1 MNENIL
7 KIDNSRY
14 EIEIHVVKNKG
25 KKLEKH
31 SLKIEF
37 FTYNNDRWDKIHVLI
52 NHAFFF
58 IRRKKKKLIK
68 IHQSGVKAECIYS
81 PKTPSCIK
89 ERIL

>member
-37 FTYNNDRWDKIHVLI
+37 FTYNNDR
-52 NHAFFF
+52 
-58 IRRKKKKLIK
+58 
-68 IHQSGVKAECIYS
+68 
-81 PKTPSCIK
+81 
-89 ERIL
+89 